1 VYQRTT
7 SAKRSNTVLSS
18 DNAAVLAIKRRIRA
32 RQCNFLVPAAKSV
45 VLPFVGCGPPAEL
58 MLSNRYTI
66 VVAARRTGVVRRFTI
81 TLRAVLAIVI
91 TTITLPVLIGLGAAS
106 KAKTEVADLYA
117 ANLALDL
124 ENSSFRGA
132 TEALSGQIAALQ
144 TAVADLG
151 GKAALDPTLQSA
163 MDKLPAIVKN
173 RAMGGGT
180 AAVASAAT
188 SLASPENTFGLLQ
201 ELLQGIESR
210 LRIVSTDVDRRNALA
225 ASTPSIWPT
234 QGWLTSRTGG
244 RSDPFTGEADYHP
257 GLDISAD
264 KGTPV
269 YATADGTISQASF
282 AGAYGNLV
290 VIEHRF
296 GIETRY
302 GHLSAFRTQRGQDV
316 KRGELIG
323 LVGATGR
330 ATGPHL
336 HYEVRV
342 NGRILN
348 PLSFLLNSR
357 HSGNAN

>member
-1 VYQRTT
+1 
-7 SAKRSNTVLSS
+7 
-18 DNAAVLAIKRRIRA
+18 
-32 RQCNFLVPAAKSV
+32 
-45 VLPFVGCGPPAEL
+45 

-66 VVAARRTGVVRRFTI
+66 VVADRRTGVVRRFTVS
-81 TLRAVLAIVI
+81 LRAVLAGFV
-91 TTITLPVLIGLGAAS
+91 TVVTLPVLIGLGAAG
-106 KAKTEVADLYA
+106 KAKADVAELYA
-117 ANLALDL
+117 SNVALEL
-124 ENSSFRGA
+124 ENNSFRGA
-132 TEALSGQIAALQ
+132 TEALTGQITALQ
-144 TAVADLG
+144 TAVSDLG

-173 RAMGGGT
+173 RAMGGGA
-180 AAVASAAT
+180 AAVQSAAT
-188 SLASPENTFGLLQ
+188 AFASPENTFGLLQ

-210 LRIVSTDVDRRNALA
+210 LRIVSTDVERRNLLA

-264 KGTPV
+264 KGSPV
-269 YATADGTISQASF
+269 YATADGTISQAAYS
-282 AGAYGNLV
+282 GAYGNLV
-290 VIEHRF
+290 VIDHRF

-302 GHLSAFRTQRGQDV
+302 GHLSAFRVARGQTV
-316 KRGELIG
+316 TRGDLIG

-342 NGRILN
+342 NDRILN

-357 HSGNAN
+357 RSSNAN